1 MAQARRHTMHA
12 DAQPLNGH
20 RTAGGLGLSLL
31 GLVGTVSAALAVL
44 LMWTL
49 LTAPTEVA
57 VAVAGGPSEL
67 AGVLVRVVIAVV
79 ERLLAWL

>member
-1 MAQARRHTMHA
+1 MLAHA
-12 DAQPLNGH
+12 HELDGG
-20 RTAGGLGLSLL
+20 RTAGSFGLSLL

-57 VAVAGGPSEL
+57 VAVASGPSAL
-67 AGVLVRVVIAVV
+67 AGALVRVVFEAVR
-79 ERLLAWL
+79 RLLSWF